1 MQDDTDGAS
10 PNGQPGSKSETKGQP
25 PPDLFVPLD
34 EQLANVWRWNDDRN
48 WGLSAAELDAIDLTP
63 RRYADPLVVDLI
75 AVYLDDV
82 LLADGQGQLD
92 GVRRTCHELWDIA
105 SAQQPKSWFWDWVR
119 DRYDPRPKPVRLLP
133 GVIHWPGVRRMTVDL
148 GAHWVPGEHIRPS
161 NIRGPGSAHAEI
173 LAAAAHFPRWA
184 RAMDG
189 VSVPY
194 IWLSGYQVTHP
205 EESTHLR
212 LPGLAWVEYRQTLS
226 FTVDRIDRAHSGWAS
241 PIV

>member
-1 MQDDTDGAS
+1 MQDETDGSS
-10 PNGQPGSKSETKGQP
+10 PSESVGWGKELRAAP
-25 PPDLFVPLD
+25 PPDMFVPLD
-34 EQLANVWRWNDDRN
+34 EQLANVRRWNAERD
-48 WGLSAAELDAIDLTP
+48 WGLPAAELDAIDLTP
-63 RRYADPLVVDLI
+63 RTHADPLVVDLI
-75 AVYLDDV
+75 AVYLDTV
-82 LLADGQGQLD
+82 PLGEGDGHLD
-92 GVRRTCHELWDIA
+92 GVRRTCHELWDVA
-105 SAQQPKSWFWDWVR
+105 SEQQPKTWFWDWVR

-133 GVIHWPGVRRMTVDL
+133 GIIHWPGVRRMTVDL

-161 NIRGPGSAHAEI
+161 SIRGPGSAHAEI

-205 EESTHLR
+205 EESTRLR

-226 FTVDRIDRAHSGWAS
+226 FTVDRIDRAHTGWAS
-241 PIV
+241 PVI

>member
-1 MQDDTDGAS
+1 VQQRGEPA
-10 PNGQPGSKSETKGQP
+10 
-25 PPDLFVPLD
+25 PDLFVPLT
-34 EQLANVWRWNDDRN
+34 EQLDNVRRWNEDRD
-48 WGLSAAELDAIDLTP
+48 WGLPAAELDAIDLTP
-63 RRYADPLVVDLI
+63 RTHADPLVVDLI

-82 LLADGQGQLD
+82 HDGDGDGQLD
-92 GVRRTCHELWDIA
+92 GVRRTCHELWAIA
-105 SAQQPKSWFWDWVR
+105 SQQQPKTWFWDWVR

-133 GVIHWPGVRRMTVDL
+133 GIIHWPGVRRMTVDL
-148 GAHWVPGEHIRPS
+148 GAHWVPGQHIRPS
-161 NIRGPGSAHAEI
+161 SLRGPDSAHAEI

-212 LPGLAWVEYRQTLS
+212 LPGLAWVEYRKTLS

-241 PIV
+241 PVV